1 MDQIILED
9 IRVYANHGCMEEEE
23 KIGSDYIVN
32 LTVNTNLDV
41 PAASDNLEEA
51 VDYVDLLRIVEE
63 EMAIRSKL
71 LEHVGDR
78 IVTRILNSMMTVSE
92 VVVKVAKQNPPIN
105 GNIASVTIVRKGR
118 R

>member
-1 MDQIILED
+1 MDQILLED

-105 GNIASVTIVRKGR
+105 GNIAAVTIVRKGR

>member
-78 IVTRILNSMMTVSE
+78 IVTRILNSMITVTRIRCFR
-92 VVVKVAKQNPPIN
+92 V
-105 GNIASVTIVRKGR
+105 
-118 R
+118 